1 MVEEPT
7 DDRENAEADEDGASA
22 PVPEKVRFFYA
33 LKVLFRFSLSL
44 ILFLSRNGGDVSMKA
59 HRTLARRRNL
69 ILNFSLKRKTDTSRR
84 LTGIHRGKETR
95 ERRFRPSV
103 RWEKSDDVDGERR
116 ERTHRS
122 WSERN
127 RLEIRAPIEQRVQLR
142 TAVRVVGV

>member
-33 LKVLFRFSLSL
+33 LKVLFRFSLSDS
-44 ILFLSRNGGDVSMKA
+44 LSFANGGDVSMKA

-103 RWEKSDDVDGERR
+103 CWEKSDDVDGERR

-122 WSERN
+122 WGERN

>member
-33 LKVLFRFSLSL
+33 LKVLFRSLSL
-44 ILFLSRNGGDVSMKA
+44 SDSLSFAKGGDVSMKA

>member
-1 MVEEPT
+1 
-7 DDRENAEADEDGASA
+7 
-22 PVPEKVRFFYA
+22 
-33 LKVLFRFSLSL
+33 
-44 ILFLSRNGGDVSMKA
+44 MKA
-59 HRTLARRRNL
+59 NRT
-69 ILNFSLKRKTDTSRR
+69 FSASTDTRTTRESDLKLLSKRKTDASGR

-122 WSERN
+122 WGERN